1 MNRKKNVLIKV
12 FVALLILI
20 IISSCKQSTEPNHDP
35 SVISIVAF
43 PNQVQVSDSFAVF
56 CSADD
61 ADGDPLS
68 YDWFCTNHG
77 ASIKG
82 ALPDNPYELKNTR
95 DNIMIFFATDTLI
108 YQTGHAAIFCDV
120 RDNKGGLKTA
130 WILVGITR

>member
-1 MNRKKNVLIKV
+1 MNHKKNVLIKI

-35 SVISIVAF
+35 VVNSIVAF

-61 ADGDPLS
+61 VDSDPLT
-68 YDWFCTNHG
+68 YDWFCTNYG

-82 ALPDNPYELKNTR
+82 APPDNPFELKNTK
-95 DNIMIFFATDTLI
+95 DNIMIFFAKDTLL
-108 YQTGHAAIFCDV
+108 YQSGHAAIFCDV
-120 RDNKGGLKTA
+120 RDGRGGLKTV
-130 WILVGITR
+130 WIIVGIIK